1 MTATGEYTE
10 KKKKLFQLLVRNYK
24 KHTELNVSFSSR
36 KSEVVFSGRTCI
48 YNFYIYNS
56 QCMASAV
63 TESIT
68 NWI

>member
-10 KKKKLFQLLVRNYK
+10 KKILFQLLVRNDK
-24 KHTELNVSFSSR
+24 KNTELNVSFSSR
-36 KSEVVFSGRTCI
+36 KSEVVFSGRTFI

-63 TESIT
+63 TESI
-68 NWI
+68 NN